1 MGTAR
6 QIPKRALS
14 FSIPVSGKQLTERP
28 ERRHTKKQITMTGE
42 RAASLPEERKRNEE
56 EEKSGSETGSF
67 IYDYID
73 YPDYP
78 DEPVFVL

>member
-1 MGTAR
+1 
-6 QIPKRALS
+6 
-14 FSIPVSGKQLTERP
+14 
-28 ERRHTKKQITMTGE
+28 MTGE